1 MASHAGSPHVPGH
14 KTAVTNGGW
23 GVALGVCALA
33 LALWIGAWM
42 IHRATFEDPR
52 DPLSPGSEATAG
64 GGHAAPAEHGGAAGD
79 HEAAA
84 PASH

>member
-33 LALWIGAWM
+33 VALWIGAWS
-42 IHRATFEDPR
+42 IHRATFEDPF

-64 GGHAAPAEHGGAAGD
+64 GHGAPAADHGA
-79 HEAAA
+79 EA
-84 PASH
+84 SGGH